1 MQPIYTSRR
10 GATGYSEPK
19 STFARNYNTVRLKK
33 KGLGSISTTVV
44 IIMLTVLFGL
54 FYVSQGTRATSYYD
68 YEISSVEAE
77 ITEMNAKK
85 DDLAVE
91 QARQNSIA
99 TAKSST
105 VAANMED
112 ATPSGYVA
120 AD

>member
-33 KGLGSISTTVV
+33 KGLGSISTIVI
-44 IIMLTVLFGL
+44 IIMLTVIFGL
-54 FYVSQGTRATSYYD
+54 IYVSEGTRAMGYD
-68 YEISSVEAE
+68 YEISNVESE

>member
-33 KGLGSISTTVV
+33 KGLGSISTIVI
-44 IIMLTVLFGL
+44 IIMLTVIFGL
-54 FYVSQGTRATSYYD
+54 IYVSEGTRAMSYD
-68 YEISSVEAE
+68 YEISNVESE